1 MVTTEPKGTIGIS
14 VMRPV
19 HPGEVLRDKFDHLGL
34 TASAFAR
41 ALGVPANRVTAILN
55 GQRGITADT
64 ALRLA
69 RYFGSGPEIWM
80 NLQTNHDLAVTRRDH
95 GKPIEA
101 TFATRTA

>member
-1 MVTTEPKGTIGIS
+1 MSKLSIITTREP

-19 HPGEVLRDKFDHLGL
+19 HPGEVLQDELDHLGL

-80 NLQTNHDLAVTRRDH
+80 NLQSNHDLAVARRDH
-95 GKPIEA
+95 GKAIEA
-101 TFATRTA
+101 TVSTRMA